1 MMKIRRLN
9 KLLAICGV
17 LKDKPTPGNP
27 SWGTRV
33 YVHTYVCVCMCMVCS
48 ALDLGGKWKTLK
60 YGNVSILQFPYSSFH
75 TLVSVLS
82 VSVLCFRTFI
92 SALQCFPFTP
102 TWDGSPG
109 ETAVSEYVIED
120 RQVFPWHLS
129 RSYQRTDYIEWASM
143 CALVQVIKNAR
154 A

>member
-1 MMKIRRLN
+1 MCVYACVWFAV
-9 KLLAICGV
+9 LL
-17 LKDKPTPGNP
+17 T
-27 SWGTRV
+27 WGASENAEVRKRFRTSLSV
-33 YVHTYVCVCMCMVCS
+33 
-48 ALDLGGKWKTLK
+48 
-60 YGNVSILQFPYSSFH
+60 LQFPYSTFH

-92 SALQCFPFTP
+92 SALQCFAFTP

-129 RSYQRTDYIEWASM
+129 RSYQRADYIE
-143 CALVQVIKNAR
+143 
-154 A
+154 